1 MMRSAISTL
10 LMALAIAPAAHAQ
23 GASAAGATAT
33 ETVPQRLSLAELRK
47 RYQKPGD
54 RYIDV
59 GGVELRYRDE
69 GKGPV
74 LLLLHGSRSTLN
86 AWDGVTARLKD
97 RYRIIRYDF
106 APTGLSGPVSDAALK
121 AIGAPENVPLGILD
135 KLGVDKAIVVG
146 VSSGGTLGYYLAAA
160 HPERVSALVLSNT
173 PSDPVPNL
181 KVELTPALQAAV
193 DKFKRTG
200 VEGIDFWTEYL
211 RGLYGEP
218 ARVKPGLAEYYYTI
232 NLRQKEPNQLSLLA
246 LTANNEKTMANLR
259 AVKAPTLI
267 LWGMRDHVLKPENGQ
282 ALYGYLTGAKSRS
295 FVALDDVGH
304 YPPMESP
311 ERIADLIDTYLRDGL
326 NLFKAAK

>member
-1 MMRSAISTL
+1 MKRYAITTL
-10 LMALAIAPAAHAQ
+10 LMATTITPAAHAQ
-23 GASAAGATAT
+23 SAPSVTTT
-33 ETVPQRLSLAELRK
+33 EAVPQRLSLAELRK

-54 RYIDV
+54 HYIDIS
-59 GGVELRYRDE
+59 GVELRYRDE

-97 RYRIIRYDF
+97 RYRVIRYDQP
-106 APTGLSGPVSDAALK
+106 PTGLSGPLSDAARA
-121 AIGAPENVPLGILD
+121 AIGSPEGLVRGFLD
-135 KLGVDKAIVVG
+135 KLGVDKVIVVG
-146 VSSGGTLGYYLAAA
+146 VSSGGTAGYYFAAA
-160 HPERVSALVLSNT
+160 YPDRVEALVLSNT

-181 KVELTPALQAAV
+181 KVETPPKLQAAV

-200 VEGIDFWTEYL
+200 VEDMDFWSEYL
-211 RGLYGEP
+211 ASLYGEP
-218 ARVKPGLAEYYYTI
+218 SRIKPGLIDYYYSV
-232 NLRQKEPNQLSLLA
+232 NLRQTEPNQLGLHA
-246 LTANNEKTMANLR
+246 LTTNGNTMARLA

-267 LWGMRDHVLKPENGQ
+267 LWGMRDYVLKPENGQ
-282 ALYGYLTGAKSRS
+282 ALYSYLTGAKSRS

-326 NLFKAAK
+326 NFRKGPK

>member
-1 MMRSAISTL
+1 MMRYAIPTL
-10 LMALAIAPAAHAQ
+10 LMAMAVVPAAQAQ
-23 GASAAGATAT
+23 GAPSAPSAEA
-33 ETVPQRLSLAELRK
+33 VPQRLTLAELRK

-54 RYIDV
+54 RYV
-59 GGVELRYRDE
+59 NVSGVDIRYRDE

-97 RYRIIRYDF
+97 RYRIVRYDQP
-106 APTGLSGPVSDAALK
+106 PTGLSGPLSDAARA
-121 AIGAPENVPLGILD
+121 AIGSPEGLVRGFLD
-135 KLGVDKAIVVG
+135 KLGVDKVIVVG
-146 VSSGGTLGYYLAAA
+146 VSSGGTAGYYFAAA
-160 HPERVSALVLSNT
+160 YPDRVEALVLSNT

-181 KVELTPALQAAV
+181 KVKTPPKLEAAV
-193 DKFKRTG
+193 EKFKRTG
-200 VEGIDFWTEYL
+200 VEGLDFWTEYL
-211 RGLYGEP
+211 ASLYGEP
-218 ARVKPGLAEYYYTI
+218 SRIKPGLIDYYYNI
-232 NLRQKEPNQLSLLA
+232 NLRQKEPNMLGLYA
-246 LTANNEKTMANLR
+246 LTANADVTMARLA

-326 NLFKAAK
+326 NFRKSPK

>member
-1 MMRSAISTL
+1 MIRSAISAL
-10 LMALAIAPAAHAQ
+10 LMTLAIVPATHAQ
-23 GASAAGATAT
+23 TGPTAAASEA
-33 ETVPQRLSLAELRK
+33 VPQRLSVAELRK
-47 RYQKPGD
+47 RFQKPGD
-54 RYIDV
+54 RYIDIK
-59 GGVELRYRDE
+59 GVELRYRDE

-86 AWDGVTARLKD
+86 AWDGVTARLKN

-106 APTGLSGPVSDAALK
+106 APTGLSGPVSDEALK
-121 AIGAPENVPLGILD
+121 AIGAPENVPLAILD
-135 KLGVDKAIVVG
+135 RLGIDKAIVVG

-160 HPERVSALVLSNT
+160 HPERVEALVLSNT

-200 VEGIDFWTEYL
+200 VEGMDFWTEYL

-218 ARVKPGLAEYYYTI
+218 ARMKPGLADYYYTI
-232 NLRQKEPNQLSLLA
+232 NLRQKEPNQLGLLA
-246 LTANNEKTMANLR
+246 LTANNEKTMANLK

-282 ALYGYLTGAKSRS
+282 ALYNYLTGAKSRS
-295 FVALDDVGH
+295 FVALADVGH

-311 ERIADLIDTYLRDGL
+311 ERIADLIDAWLNDGL
-326 NLFKAAK
+326 NFRKGPK